1 MKELNVY
8 FRPTCREEEEQV
20 ASGVHEMNIA
30 GVAKGIQTAE
40 TEKTRGNQ
48 AFANKNRVAAVQ
60 HYTNAIDELAHAAA
74 QKPTDAEEKK
84 IKGMLAVCFA
94 NRAAAYL
101 LPGEGQDAQKA
112 LEDADQAIK
121 QDAEYSK
128 ACVLCGLLL
137 GERLT
142 FGPATTA
149 RRRLNSCC

>member
-1 MKELNVY
+1 MY

-48 AFANKNRVAAVQ
+48 AFAKKNRVAAVQ
-60 HYTNAIDELAHAAA
+60 HYTDAIDELVHAAA

-112 LEDADQAIK
+112 LEDADQAIT

-128 ACVLCGLLL
+128 ACV
-137 GERLT
+137 
-142 FGPATTA
+142 
-149 RRRLNSCC
+149 